1 MNREA
6 LMGKQLTR
14 AYQQWSWV
22 LILLN
27 AWLFSSLSIL
37 GNASFIQGLEIAD
50 FPLIKNALLCSLRLK
65 TLRIIKNYFAL
76 NSSTYQDG
84 VTAAGPRA

>member
-6 LMGKQLTR
+6 VSGKKLTR
-14 AYQQWSWV
+14 AYHPWSWV
-22 LILLN
+22 LILLSTG
-27 AWLFSSLSIL
+27 LSSSLSIL